1 MRRTPNPHRPLTFS
15 SVTSLGMT
23 LALACPAPSLAGDL
37 APLSILV
44 PAAPFAFIVF
54 LMAVHL
60 RRRTRV
66 VPVIPDDLPDTLLAA
81 QDALNQRILERG
93 REARRIQS
101 LVRLQ
106 ENRIDALETLV
117 RRLAAKQDELSW
129 STILE
134 PRPEPDS
141 SPRPLD
147 QDIAALRD
155 QGLTE
160 FEIAKK
166 LSLNETEVHLRL
178 LCLAAHVTAR
188 SAT

>member
-93 REARRIQS
+93 R
-101 LVRLQ
+101 
-106 ENRIDALETLV
+106 DALETLV